1 MEIEELLKSL
11 QNLRL
16 QQKSAV
22 TLEKTEPHYVLDLA
36 SQSGGGDCL
45 LAATSSNHTIRLFS
59 RERLVQTSV
68 LKGHEDVVSAIH
80 FFNTDPNILLSSSH
94 DKTVR
99 CWDIRANTEKEVQC
113 FQGEGLSHCSVL
125 SCDINANDKLIA
137 GGTEKMKD
145 DVFLL
150 FWDKRKGKLLGCYS
164 ESHDD
169 DITQVT
175 FHPHLENFMA
185 SGSTDGL
192 LSVFDI
198 AQTSEDDAL
207 LSTFNTEATV
217 AKAGWCGKED
227 KYVYCVTHMDT
238 LHMWDAM
245 EGDSIHQI
253 TDIKEQLQDVEYFVD
268 CIPTSAAGEIPLLV
282 TGSHSGN
289 MHIIDLTDSSN
300 VRIVTSLTSGHSATV
315 RCLNW
320 DKKTCTLVTGA
331 EDSLLCL
338 WSPDATTAS
347 DLNARQ
353 SKMKAKKIKASRQS
367 APYGSKAR

>member
-113 FQGEGLSHCSVL
+113 FQGLSHCSVL

-217 AKAGWCGKED
+217 
-227 KYVYCVTHMDT
+227 
-238 LHMWDAM
+238 
-245 EGDSIHQI
+245 GDSIHQI